1 MKSKETKLTTERER
15 HEREMAAVRE
25 EFRNTLTEER
35 ETHKTEIEELKQL
48 LAEQKRATE
57 SKMAEQKKDMKVH
70 NQLLSTALA
79 TNITCCNH
87 TSAG

>member
-1 MKSKETKLTTERER
+1 MGTTCERDKLT
-15 HEREMAAVRE
+15 AAVRE

-35 ETHKTEIEELKQL
+35 ETHKKEVEELKQL
-48 LAEQKRATE
+48 LAEQKKE
-57 SKMAEQKKDMKVH
+57 MKVIH

-79 TNITCCNH
+79 TNITCCDH